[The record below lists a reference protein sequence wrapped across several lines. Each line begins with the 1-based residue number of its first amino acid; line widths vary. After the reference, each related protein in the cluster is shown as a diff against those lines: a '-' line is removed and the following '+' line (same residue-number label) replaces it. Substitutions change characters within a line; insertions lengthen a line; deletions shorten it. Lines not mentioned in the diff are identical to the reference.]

1 MSQSS
6 EASTNPLIESD
17 RVEGTSV
24 HGSDGQYIGVIKRL
38 LIEKVSGQVVY
49 AVVEFG
55 GHLGFGKGRHTIPW
69 PKLTYDTSLG
79 GYHADVS
86 EHEIQGAPDITRDE
100 NYDRLDRD
108 AEEELH
114 AYFRIPPYWRGI

>member
-1 MSQSS
+1 MPQVSASS
-6 EASTNPLIESD
+6 AKPLIESD

-24 HGSDGQYIGVIKRL
+24 HGSDGQYIGIVKRL
-38 LIEKVSGQVVY
+38 LIEKASGQVVY
-49 AVVEFG
+49 AVVDFG
-55 GHLGFGKGRHTIPW
+55 GHLGFGKERHIIPW
-69 PKLTYDTSLG
+69 PKLAYDKTLG
-79 GYHADVS
+79 GYRADVS
-86 EHEIQGAPDITRDE
+86 ASEIQGAPDITREE